1 MIIVVIL
8 GMRWLR
14 QKHLPLNIVCNV
26 PKPGGRSA
34 LAWEGNMSR
43 LVNHWVMGWNST
55 LLAMS
60 LVLGGAFDAFAAD
73 ASTPTLPAST
83 SLKGLGSGLYAPTA
97 KPAAGKPA
105 AGKPAAGKPAAGKP
119 AAGKSAAG
127 KPAAG
132 KPAAGKSIAS
142 TNSAG
147 SAKPAAPA
155 KPGAASS
162 PAVVNKPAAVAKP
175 TVMASGVAQAATQ
188 PGAPSA
194 AAGPVLPAKPDPNKV
209 AGSPPLKKTL
219 PSFQKNRAPTQVKQF
234 RQAKAKPG
242 KTGKKAHTQG
252 RGGSKRSKHRNTAV
266 ASAAKPTT
274 VKSAVVPVTAKVP
287 VKPAPA
293 AVAVKK
299 EPAKPEA
306 AKVAPKGLAAKA
318 PRDKD
323 ADKPTVGDDSML
335 DKDDDSGSGLWQ
347 VLMVFLLFTTASA
360 GTFVYLKR
368 RDASGSAARGE
379 DSEDSED
386 SEFTSESKLEKEE
399 ISPALSDG
407 EDAGLVPP
415 VTAGPAPL
423 FNSLT
428 EPCPFEQYVEMQVA
442 QASWVE
448 QGVDLVSHLRT
459 HFSVSML
466 EWSKISIYWKPRYLN
481 SAELKQRFDQL
492 EGDLKGKYGKAAS

>member
-97 KPAAGKPA
+97 
-105 AGKPAAGKPAAGKP
+105 
-119 AAGKSAAG
+119 

>member
-97 KPAAGKPA
+97 
-105 AGKPAAGKPAAGKP
+105 
-119 AAGKSAAG
+119 

-386 SEFTSESKLEKEE
+386 SGDSGDSGDSEFASDSKLEKEE

>member
-1 MIIVVIL
+1 
-8 GMRWLR
+8 
-14 QKHLPLNIVCNV
+14 
-26 PKPGGRSA
+26 
-34 LAWEGNMSR
+34 MSR
-43 LVNHWVMGWNST
+43 LVNHWVIGWSSA

-60 LVLGGAFDAFAAD
+60 LVLGGAFDVLAAD
-73 ASTPTLPAST
+73 ASAPTLPAST
-83 SLKGLGSGLYAPTA
+83 SLKGLGSGLHAPAAKPAAT

-105 AGKPAAGKPAAGKP
+105 AAKPAAGKPV
-119 AAGKSAAG
+119 AGKSAVG
-127 KPAAG
+127 KP
-132 KPAAGKSIAS
+132 IAS
-142 TNSAG
+142 PNSAG

-155 KPGAASS
+155 KPAAASS

-175 TVMASGVAQAATQ
+175 TVMASGVAQVVAPAATQ
-188 PGAPSA
+188 PGVPAA

-209 AGSPPLKKTL
+209 AASSPVKKSL

-234 RQAKAKPG
+234 RQAKTKSG
-242 KTGKKAHTQG
+242 KIGKKAQTHG
-252 RGGSKRSKHRNTAV
+252 RGGSKRSKHRSSAV
-266 ASAAKPTT
+266 AAAKPST
-274 VKSAVVPVTAKVP
+274 VKSAVVPATAKVP

-306 AKVAPKGLAAKA
+306 AKVAPKSLAAKA

-323 ADKPTVGDDSML
+323 AEKPIVGDDSML
-335 DKDDDSGSGLWQ
+335 DKDDDGGSGLWQ

>member
-1 MIIVVIL
+1 
-8 GMRWLR
+8 
-14 QKHLPLNIVCNV
+14 
-26 PKPGGRSA
+26 
-34 LAWEGNMSR
+34 MSR
-43 LVNHWVMGWNST
+43 LVNHWVIGWSSA

-60 LVLGGAFDAFAAD
+60 LVLGGAFDVLAAD
-73 ASTPTLPAST
+73 ASAPTLPAST
-83 SLKGLGSGLYAPTA
+83 SLKGLGSGLHAPAAKPAAT

-105 AGKPAAGKPAAGKP
+105 AAKPAAGKPV
-119 AAGKSAAG
+119 AGKSAVG
-127 KPAAG
+127 KP
-132 KPAAGKSIAS
+132 IAS
-142 TNSAG
+142 PNSAG

-155 KPGAASS
+155 KPAAASS

-175 TVMASGVAQAATQ
+175 TVMASGVAQVVAPAATQ
-188 PGAPSA
+188 PGVPAA

-481 SAELKQRFDQL
+481 SADLKQRFDQL